1 MISVWLE
8 MIGFAVVL
16 ELVPADLLL
25 SAPVVVVDFPS
36 CIGLDHRTQFLR
48 YHRID
53 RARPSVHRVWT
64 WPWYHSRLLATRRRR
79 NQHFVAIP
87 PKYGPIRTLGNT

>member
-36 CIGLDHRTQFLR
+36 CIG
-48 YHRID
+48 
-53 RARPSVHRVWT
+53 
-64 WPWYHSRLLATRRRR
+64 
-79 NQHFVAIP
+79 
-87 PKYGPIRTLGNT
+87 